1 MRSMTMLVTL
11 SKWLA
16 ISVQHFSWNSSTRTS
31 WSSTISQQARL
42 LHRFT
47 CLNLHCQILSR
58 RVLTA
63 QCCLCT
69 MRFKRKKSSKRKRQ
83 QRLKR
88 QNAKLKYQV
97 HKSRQKSLMSPERAQ
112 LWWVGTV
119 SSLKERVS
127 ARKANPFKFSLDPA
141 GKIHGLQP
149 KATGCSTPQ
158 TRLGLSESP
167 AISRSTQNKF

>member
-1 MRSMTMLVTL
+1 MTMLATL

-16 ISVQHFSWNSSTRTS
+16 ISVQHFSWNSSNRTS
-31 WSSTISQQARL
+31 WSSTTFQQAIL

-47 CLNLHCQILSR
+47 CLNLLCQILNR
-58 RVLTA
+58 RVLSA

-69 MRFKRKKSSKRKRQ
+69 MRFKRKKLSKRKRQ
-83 QRLKR
+83 KRFKR

-97 HKSRQKSLMSPERAQ
+97 HKYRKKSLMSPERAQ

-141 GKIHGLQP
+141 GKIHGLPP
-149 KATGCSTPQ
+149 KATGCSTTQ
-158 TRLGLSESP
+158 TRLALSESP
-167 AISRSTQNKF
+167 ATSRSAQNKF